1 MVDISNLQNCVQ
13 DVKKAALDGDP
24 GPKDPTDYHELLG
37 RLEASRKKLPP
48 LYRKTVFE
56 PFVSE
61 LNTINQQEYTNL
73 LLYQKLVA
81 GIMLDIGHAILQNG
95 EGYNERAT
103 DSFQEVVYDLY
114 DGFLSKEDRKGIKPP
129 DKGTIPPLV
138 KWGNPDDGPYT
149 WPVDMTN
156 EAFKVGTG
164 VVNLPPSNARCGLLA
179 WSALGH
185 ETGGHD
191 ILHADTGLREEMANA
206 VLTALQDQQLADV
219 LPDYWSDRIDET
231 ASDVLGILNM
241 GPAAGI
247 GLIGFFRGLNAAYEG
262 NPKLRNEGPGSDPH
276 PADILRGYLAA
287 STVRLLSF
295 TDASNWAKV
304 IETETDKDL
313 STIRL
318 QGDIVSE
325 EDAKKS
331 AQIVASTIV
340 NTKMESLENTPL
352 GRIQDWRNRDENTVK
367 KLRSLMTTASQ
378 VPHSFA
384 KGTYAAHVVAAAVM
398 EAISRDADI
407 PMIFGR
413 MQSMLKTMHDG
424 NPSWGPLY
432 IVRGGDIAKHVAYY
446 RPSIQE

>member
-1 MVDISNLQNCVQ
+1 MIDISNLQNCIQ
-13 DVKKAALDGDP
+13 DVRKAALDGDT

-48 LYRKTVFE
+48 LYRKTIFE

-73 LLYQKLVA
+73 LLYQKLVS
-81 GIMLDIGHAILQNG
+81 GILLDIAHSIIQHG
-95 EGYNERAT
+95 EGYNETAT
-103 DSFQEVVYDLY
+103 CSFQEVVSDLY
-114 DGFLSKEDRKGIKPP
+114 DGFLSKEDRKGVKPP
-129 DKGTIPPLV
+129 DKGAIPPLV
-138 KWGNPDDGPYT
+138 KWGNPGDGPYT

-156 EAFKVGTG
+156 DAFKVGAAI
-164 VVNLPPSNARCGLLA
+164 VSLPPSNSRCGLLA

-185 ETGGHD
+185 ETTGHD
-191 ILHADTGLREEMANA
+191 VLHADTGLREEMAKA

-219 LPDYWSDRIDET
+219 LPRYWSYRIDET

-247 GLIGFFRGLNAAYEG
+247 GLIGFFRGLNAAFD
-262 NPKLRNEGPGSDPH
+262 NDPKLRNDGPGGDPH

-287 STVRLLSF
+287 STVKLLSF
-295 TDASNWAKV
+295 KDANNWAKI
-304 IETETDKDL
+304 IEAETDKDL

-318 QGDIVSE
+318 QGDEVSE

-340 NTKMESLENTPL
+340 NENMESLENTPL
-352 GRIQDWRNRDENTVK
+352 GRIQNWRNTDERTVN

-378 VPHSFA
+378 VPRNFA

-398 EAISRDADI
+398 EAISKNADI
-407 PMIFGR
+407 PLIFGR

-432 IVRGGDIAKHVAYY
+432 VKHGGDLSKHRAYY
-446 RPSIQE
+446 RPEIQE